1 MSTLGEIL
9 QQLRDPSEIHRLI
22 VEAGDVSLIARLD
35 KVAKD
40 RDVDVGAVALEA
52 VDVFTR
58 QADDES
64 WVKLI
69 GRIQDAE
76 APAAA
81 CLSEMLR
88 WALAH

>member
-9 QQLRDPSEIHRLI
+9 DQLQDPSEVRRLMMD
-22 VEAGDVSLIARLD
+22 AGDISMATHLESAARERGEDAGSL
-35 KVAKD
+35 
-40 RDVDVGAVALEA
+40 ALHA
-52 VDVFTR
+52 IDSFTKR
-58 QADDES
+58 AGDED

-69 GRIQDAE
+69 GRIQNAD

-81 CLSEMLR
+81 CLSEMLQ

>member
-1 MSTLGEIL
+1 MNTLGEIL
-9 QQLRDPSEIHRLI
+9 EQLQDPQEVHRLI
-22 VEAGDVSLIARLD
+22 VEAGDVSLVARLD
-35 KVAKD
+35 KVAHD
-40 RDVDVGAVALEA
+40 RGVDARALALEA
-52 VDVFTR
+52 VDAFTR
-58 QADDES
+58 QADGEA

>member
-9 QQLRDPSEIHRLI
+9 DQLQDPAEVRRLMI
-22 VEAGDVSLIARLD
+22 EAGDVTMAARFD
-35 KVAKD
+35 KLAGD
-40 RDVDVGAVALEA
+40 PDAGALALEA
-52 VDVFTR
+52 IESFTR
-58 QADDES
+58 QADDEA

-69 GRIQDAE
+69 GRIQNAD

-81 CLSEMLR
+81 CLSEMLQ

>member
-1 MSTLGEIL
+1 MNTLGEIL
-9 QQLRDPSEIHRLI
+9 EQLHDPSEIHRLI

-35 KVAKD
+35 TVARD
-40 RDVDVGAVALEA
+40 RDVDTGALALEA
-52 VDVFTR
+52 VETFTR
-58 QADDES
+58 QADDEA

-69 GRIQDAE
+69 GRIQDAD
-76 APAAA
+76 APAAV

>member
-9 QQLRDPSEIHRLI
+9 DQLQDPAEVRRLMI
-22 VEAGDVSLIARLD
+22 EAGDMTMAARLD
-35 KVAKD
+35 KLACD
-40 RDVDVGAVALEA
+40 PDQDAGALTSRAIEA
-52 VDVFTR
+52 FTKR
-58 QADDES
+58 ADDEA

-69 GRIQDAE
+69 GLIQNAD

-81 CLSEMLR
+81 CLSEMLQ

>member
-1 MSTLGEIL
+1 MNTLGEIL
-9 QQLRDPSEIHRLI
+9 AQLRDPSEIHRLI
-22 VEAGDVSLIARLD
+22 VEAGDVSLVARLD

-40 RDVDVGAVALEA
+40 RDVDSGALALEA
-52 VDVFTR
+52 VEAFAR
-58 QADDES
+58 QADDEA

-69 GRIQDAE
+69 SRIQDAE
-76 APAAA
+76 APAAV

>member
-9 QQLRDPSEIHRLI
+9 QQLHDPLEVHRLVI
-22 VEAGDVSLIARLD
+22 ETGDVTLIARLE
-35 KVAKD
+35 KVAND
-40 RDVDVGAVALEA
+40 RDADAGVLALEA
-52 VDVFTR
+52 VEAFTR
-58 QADDES
+58 RADNEA

>member
-9 QQLRDPSEIHRLI
+9 DQLQDPAEVRRLMI
-22 VEAGDVSLIARLD
+22 EAGDVTMAARLEKLACD
-35 KVAKD
+35 PGQDA
-40 RDVDVGAVALEA
+40 GALAFEA
-52 VDVFTR
+52 IESFTSR
-58 QADDES
+58 ADDEA

-69 GRIQDAE
+69 GRIQNAD

-81 CLSEMLR
+81 CLSEMLQ

>member
-9 QQLRDPSEIHRLI
+9 EQLRDPSEIHGLI

-40 RDVDVGAVALEA
+40 RDVDAGALALEA
-52 VDVFTR
+52 VEAFTR
-58 QADDES
+58 QADDEA

-76 APAAA
+76 APAAK